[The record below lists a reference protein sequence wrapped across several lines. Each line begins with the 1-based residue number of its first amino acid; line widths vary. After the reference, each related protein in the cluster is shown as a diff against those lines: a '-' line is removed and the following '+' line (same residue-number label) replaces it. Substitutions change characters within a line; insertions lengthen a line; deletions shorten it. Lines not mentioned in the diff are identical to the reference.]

1 MRVARP
7 NPNMITRR
15 SKMLSSRSGLATS
28 KPRCTS
34 ILRPLLSATTNPP
47 VVGGQLPC
55 LVFSSTANECSSRCL
70 VFSDSAHQ
78 HLVYPN
84 LTVVTVA
91 TDLLS
96 SRSQP
101 NWPTFL
107 LEFFSVNLK
116 KEAIASGH
124 TRPNSVSGQGALEFI
139 AFGVPQQKAVSNW
152 SRRQ

>member
-1 MRVARP
+1 
-7 NPNMITRR
+7 
-15 SKMLSSRSGLATS
+15 MLAATFV
-28 KPRCTS
+28 
-34 ILRPLLSATTNPP
+34 PLLNSVTSVASRGRSEVLYIRLLRADDFIITHNCAGSAPSENDL
-47 VVGGQLPC
+47 VVAA
-55 LVFSSTANECSSRCL
+55 LVD

-101 NWPTFL
+101 NWRTFL

-124 TRPNSVSGQGALEFI
+124 TRPNSLSGQGALEFI

-152 SRRQ
+152 SRRR